1 MAKIFPQPCC
11 VLLPELY
18 GCCARCGG
26 PRALTKPTDAILD
39 CVCRKR
45 TFLHRSLILKSQ
57 QNRIDLVNRPACH
70 QMAAHNPSNNNQ
82 TSSPSSFRSS
92 PGGSGGLLSDLVRP
106 RRNRV
111 LLAAFV
117 SWGMGLAMLGVGATS
132 VEQCDNSSTGLAHN
146 SILFSLLF
154 EKKNK

>member
-1 MAKIFPQPCC
+1 M
-11 VLLPELY
+11 
-18 GCCARCGG
+18 RCF
-26 PRALTKPTDAILD
+26 RNYRKTRTPTP
-39 CVCRKR
+39 VCRAKR
-45 TFLHRSLILKSQ
+45 GGSRTPSTRSDANLWCAFVENALFLHRSLILKSQ

-132 VEQCDNSSTGLAHN
+132 VEQCDNSSTGLAP
-146 SILFSLLF
+146 STFSLYFFL
-154 EKKNK
+154 KKSH

>member
-1 MAKIFPQPCC
+1 M
-11 VLLPELY
+11 
-18 GCCARCGG
+18 
-26 PRALTKPTDAILD
+26 

-132 VEQCDNSSTGLAHN
+132 VEQCDNSSTGLAPN
-146 SILFSLLF
+146 LPYSIYFL
-154 EKKNK
+154 KKSVILSGRHCFFDSSPHTKCKVTFDTCS